1 MGDLLGS
8 PRVAPPPFCISQA
21 CSFGGAHAHGFDC
34 SNPSRRRLRS
44 LALLEKLRNGPRN
57 RSGPGTAAR
66 RFPQPAAP
74 ILGVAAKAPKRA
86 PEQVRSYQHSCIG
99 SHHNSAVNRAWARVV
114 LEWVTSW
121 EVLVLHLLL
130 FASVGLVLLVAPTR
144 IVSIAQIL
152 LDSGSDPWRC

>member
-8 PRVAPPPFCISQA
+8 PRVAPPPFCISRA

-57 RSGPGTAAR
+57 R
-66 RFPQPAAP
+66 F
-74 ILGVAAKAPKRA
+74 LGSTSTSTGR
-86 PEQVRSYQHSCIG
+86 
-99 SHHNSAVNRAWARVV
+99 NSAVKRAWARVV
-114 LEWVTSW
+114 LGWVTSW

-130 FASVGLVLLVAPTR
+130 FASVRLVLLVAPTR
-144 IVSIAQIL
+144 MVSIAQIL
-152 LDSGSDPWRC
+152 LDGGSDPWRC